1 MVLPLRSVT
10 SGEGLLP
17 AGMMELEL
25 TEAQRATRDTARR
38 FARERLERVGVEIDR
53 THQFPTAAVA
63 ELGVLGM
70 LGVFIPEEYGGAG
83 LDNVSYMLVVEEL
96 SVECASTGV
105 IVSAHSSL
113 GSWPILGT
121 GTEEQKQ
128 RFLPRMATGEWLGC
142 FALTEP
148 QAGSDA
154 AGQKTR
160 AVRDG
165 DSYIINGTK
174 NFITN
179 GPEAGI
185 AIVFAMTDADKGN
198 HGISAFIV
206 ETSTP
211 GFAVTRIEEKMGIN
225 GSHSAQLAFSD
236 MRVPRENLLTNE
248 GEGFKVAMKTLDGG
262 RIGIAAQAIGIARA
276 SLEASLKYSQER
288 QAFGRPIASNQ
299 AIQWK
304 LADMAV
310 EIDAARLLALQAASL
325 KDAGKPYT
333 KQSAMAK
340 LFAAETAMKAATEAV
355 QIHGGYGYT
364 KEFKVERYF
373 RDAKITEIYEGTS
386 EIQRLV
392 ISSQVLMN
400 R

>member
-1 MVLPLRSVT
+1 MD
-10 SGEGLLP
+10 
-17 AGMMELEL
+17 LEL
-25 TEAQRATRDTARR
+25 TEAQRGARDTARR

-53 THQFPTAAVA
+53 THHFPAAAVA
-63 ELGVLGM
+63 ELGRLGM
-70 LGVFIPEEYGGAG
+70 LGVFIPEQYGGAG
-83 LDNVSYMLVVEEL
+83 LDNVAYALVVEEL

-121 GTEEQKQ
+121 GTEDQKN
-128 RFLPRMATGEWLGC
+128 RYLPKMATGEALGC

-165 DSYIINGTK
+165 DSYVINGTK

-179 GPEAGI
+179 GPEAAI
-185 AIVFAMTDADKGN
+185 AIVFAMTAAEKGN

-206 ETSTP
+206 ETATP
-211 GFAVTRIEEKMGIN
+211 GFAVTRIEDKMGIN
-225 GSHSAQLAFSD
+225 GSHSAQLAFSE
-236 MRVPRENLLTNE
+236 MRVPRENLLLKE
-248 GEGFKVAMKTLDGG
+248 GEGFKIAMKTLDGG

-276 SLEASLKYSQER
+276 SLEASLKYAQQR

-310 EIDAARLLALQAASL
+310 EIDAARLLALQAATL
-325 KDAGKPYT
+325 KDAGKSCT

-392 ISSQVLMN
+392 ISSQVLQN

>member
-1 MVLPLRSVT
+1 MDID
-10 SGEGLLP
+10 
-17 AGMMELEL
+17 L
-25 TEAQRATRDTARR
+25 TENQMRVRDTVRR
-38 FARERLERVGVEIDR
+38 FACERLDRAGVETDR
-53 THQFPTAAVA
+53 THEFPAAIVS
-63 ELGVLGM
+63 ELSNLGIM
-70 LGVFIPEEYGGAG
+70 GIFVPESYGGAG
-83 LDNVSYMLVVEEL
+83 MDHVCYAIAIEEIA
-96 SVECASTGV
+96 VACAATAV

-113 GSWPILGT
+113 AMWPIFGLGT
-121 GTEEQKQ
+121 EAQKL
-128 RFLPRMATGEWLGC
+128 RFLPRMASGEWIGC

-154 AGQKTR
+154 AGQKTK

-165 DSYIINGTK
+165 DSYVINGTK

-179 GPEAGI
+179 GPQASV
-185 AIVFAMTDADKGN
+185 AIVMAMTDAAAGH

-206 ETSTP
+206 DTRTP
-211 GFAVTRIEEKMGIN
+211 GWQVVRNEDKMGIH
-225 GSHSAQLAFSD
+225 GAHSAQLSFSD
-236 MRVPRENLLTNE
+236 MRVPRECLLTEE
-248 GEGFKVAMKTLDGG
+248 GQGFKVAMKTLDGG
-262 RIGIAAQAIGIARA
+262 RIGIAAQAVGIARA
-276 SLEASLKYSQER
+276 ALEESLKYAAAR
-288 QAFGRPIASNQ
+288 QSFGAPISSYQ

-310 EIDAARLLALQAASL
+310 EIDAARLLTLQAAAL
-325 KDAGKPYT
+325 KDAGLVHT
-333 KQSAMAK
+333 KESAMAK

-364 KEFKVERYF
+364 KEFKVERFF

-392 ISSQVLMN
+392 IASQVLGA

>member
-1 MVLPLRSVT
+1 
-10 SGEGLLP
+10 
-17 AGMMELEL
+17 MMDLEL
-25 TEAQRATRDTARR
+25 TEAQRGARDTSRR
-38 FARERLERVGVEIDR
+38 FARERLEREGVEIDQ

-63 ELGVLGM
+63 ELGRLGM

-83 LDNVSYMLVVEEL
+83 LDNVAYALVIEEL

-121 GTEEQKQ
+121 GSEEQKI
-128 RFLPRMATGEWLGC
+128 RFLPKMAAGEWLGC

-165 DSYIINGTK
+165 DSYVINGTK

-179 GPEAGI
+179 GPQAGI
-185 AIVFAMTDADKGN
+185 AIVFAMTAADQGS

-206 ETSTP
+206 ETATP
-211 GFAVTRIEEKMGIN
+211 GFAVTRVEDKMGIN
-225 GSHSAQLAFSD
+225 GSHSAQLAFAD
-236 MRVPRENLLTNE
+236 LRIPRENLLVKE
-248 GEGFKVAMKTLDGG
+248 GEGFKIAMKTLDGG

-276 SLEASLKYSQER
+276 SLEASLKYAQQR

-310 EIDAARLLALQAASL
+310 EIDAARLLALQAATL
-325 KDAGKPYT
+325 KDAGKSCT

-373 RDAKITEIYEGTS
+373 RDAKVTEIYEGTS

-392 ISSQVLMN
+392 ISSQVLQN

>member
-1 MVLPLRSVT
+1 VLALRRERQGIVT
-10 SGEGLLP
+10 GRK
-17 AGMMELEL
+17 MELEL

-63 ELGVLGM
+63 ELGALGM

-83 LDNVSYMLVVEEL
+83 LDNVSYLLVVEEL

-128 RFLPRMATGEWLGC
+128 RFLPKMATGEWLGC

>member
-1 MVLPLRSVT
+1 VRATPDERARLDT
-10 SGEGLLP
+10 
-17 AGMMELEL
+17 MELEL
-25 TEAQRATRDTARR
+25 TEAQRGARDTARR
-38 FARERLERVGVEIDR
+38 FAREKLGPIGVEADR
-53 THQFPTAAVA
+53 THRYPAQAIA
-63 ELGVLGM
+63 ELSKLGM
-70 LGVFIPEEYGGAG
+70 LGIFIPEEFGGAG
-83 LDNVSYMLVVEEL
+83 LDHVCYALVLEEL
-96 SVECASTGV
+96 AVECASTCV

-113 GSWPILGT
+113 ASWPILGLAS
-121 GTEEQKQ
+121 EQQK
-128 RFLPRMATGEWLGC
+128 RHFLPKMASGEWLGC

-165 DSYIINGTK
+165 DSYVLNGTK

-179 GPEAGI
+179 APQSKV
-185 AIVFAMTDADKGN
+185 AIIFAMTQPEKG
-198 HGISAFIV
+198 HKGISAFAV
-206 ETSTP
+206 ETSSP
-211 GFAVTRIEEKMGIN
+211 GWAVTRVEDKMGIH
-225 GSHSAQLAFSD
+225 GAHSAQLSFTD
-236 MRVPRENLLTNE
+236 LRVPRDNLILNE
-248 GEGFKVAMKTLDGG
+248 GDGFKVAMKTLDGG

-276 SLEASLKYSQER
+276 SLEASLRYAQDR
-288 QAFGRPIASNQ
+288 TTFGKPLTSYQ

-310 EIDAARLLALQAASL
+310 AVDAARLLALRAATL
-325 KDAGKPYT
+325 KDRGAPCSKE
-333 KQSAMAK
+333 SAMAK
-340 LFAAETAMKAATEAV
+340 LFAAETAMKSATEAV

-392 ISSQVLMN
+392 IAGQVLGN

>member
-1 MVLPLRSVT
+1 MD
-10 SGEGLLP
+10 
-17 AGMMELEL
+17 LEL
-25 TEAQRATRDTARR
+25 NEAQRGARDTARR

-53 THQFPTAAVA
+53 THEFPTKAVA
-63 ELGVLGM
+63 ELGKLGM
-70 LGVFIPEEYGGAG
+70 LGVFIPEQYGGAG
-83 LDNVSYMLVVEEL
+83 LDNVSYALVVEEL

-113 GSWPILGT
+113 GSWPILGL
-121 GTEEQKQ
+121 GTEEQ
-128 RFLPRMATGEWLGC
+128 RNAYLPKMATGDWLGC

-160 AVRDG
+160 AVLDG
-165 DSYIINGTK
+165 DSYVINGTK

-179 GPEAGI
+179 GPESGVCI
-185 AIVFAMTDADKGN
+185 LFAMTQPNNAH

-206 ETSTP
+206 ETASP
-211 GFAVTRIEEKMGIN
+211 GFQVTRVEDKMGIH
-225 GSHSAQLAFSD
+225 GAHSAQLSFSD
-236 MRVPRENLLTNE
+236 VRIPRENLLMGE

-276 SLEASLKYSQER
+276 SLEASIKYAQER
-288 QAFGRPIASNQ
+288 KAFGRPIASNQ

-310 EIDAARLLALQAASL
+310 EVDAARLLTLQAAGL

-333 KQSAMAK
+333 KYSAMAK
-340 LFAAETAMKAATEAV
+340 LFAAEAAMKAATEAV

>member
-1 MVLPLRSVT
+1 
-10 SGEGLLP
+10 
-17 AGMMELEL
+17 
-25 TEAQRATRDTARR
+25 
-38 FARERLERVGVEIDR
+38 
-53 THQFPTAAVA
+53 
-63 ELGVLGM
+63 
-70 LGVFIPEEYGGAG
+70 
-83 LDNVSYMLVVEEL
+83 
-96 SVECASTGV
+96 V

-121 GTEEQKQ
+121 GTDDQ
-128 RFLPRMATGEWLGC
+128 RARYLPKMASGEWLGC

-160 AVRDG
+160 AALDG
-165 DSYIINGTK
+165 DSYVINGTK

-179 GPEAGI
+179 GPEAGVCI
-185 AIVFAMTDADKGN
+185 LFANTQPEKGTK
-198 HGISAFIV
+198 GISAFIV

-211 GFAVTRIEEKMGIN
+211 GFQVTRIEDKMGIH
-225 GSHSAQLAFSD
+225 GSHSAQLSFSD
-236 MRVPRENLLTNE
+236 LRVPRENLLMGE
-248 GEGFKVAMKTLDGG
+248 GDGFKVAMKTLDGG
-262 RIGIAAQAIGIARA
+262 RIGIAAQAVGIGRA
-276 SLEASLKYSQER
+276 ALEASLKYAQER
-288 QAFGRPIASNQ
+288 QTFNSPLASYQ

-310 EIDAARLLALQAASL
+310 EIDAARLLTLQAATI
-325 KDAGKPYT
+325 KDSGQPCT

-340 LFAAETAMKAATEAV
+340 LFAAEAAMKAAIEAV

-392 ISSQVLMN
+392 IAGQVLHT

>member
-1 MVLPLRSVT
+1 MD
-10 SGEGLLP
+10 
-17 AGMMELEL
+17 LEL
-25 TEAQRATRDTARR
+25 TEAQRSARDIARR
-38 FARERLERVGVEIDR
+38 FAREKLERVGVEIDR
-53 THQFPTAAVA
+53 THEFPADAVA
-63 ELGVLGM
+63 ELGKLGM
-70 LGVFIPEEYGGAG
+70 LGVFIPEQYGGAG
-83 LDNVSYMLVVEEL
+83 LDNVAYALVIEEL

-113 GSWPILGT
+113 GCWPILGT
-121 GTEEQKQ
+121 GDDRQ
-128 RFLPRMATGEWLGC
+128 RRRYLPQMASGEWLGC
-142 FALTEP
+142 FGLTEP

-165 DSYIINGTK
+165 DSYVINGTK

-179 GPEAGI
+179 GPEAGVCI
-185 AIVFAMTDADKGN
+185 LFAMTNPERGN
-198 HGISAFIV
+198 KGISAFIV
-206 ETSTP
+206 ETASP
-211 GFAVTRIEEKMGIN
+211 GFQVVRNEDKMGIH
-225 GSHSAQLAFSD
+225 GAHSAQLSFSD
-236 MRVPRENLLTNE
+236 MRVPRENLLLGE

-262 RIGIAAQAIGIARA
+262 RIGIASQAVGIARA
-276 SLEASLKYSQER
+276 SLEASLKYAGER
-288 QAFGRPIASNQ
+288 HSFGHPLADYQ

-310 EIDAARLLALQAASL
+310 EVDAARLLTLQAASL
-325 KDAGKPYT
+325 KDAGRPCT

-340 LFAAETAMKAATEAV
+340 LFAAEAAMKAATEAV

-392 ISSQVLMN
+392 ISGQVLQN

>member
-1 MVLPLRSVT
+1 MD
-10 SGEGLLP
+10 
-17 AGMMELEL
+17 LEL
-25 TEAQRATRDTARR
+25 NEAQRATRDTARR
-38 FARERLERVGVEIDR
+38 FARERLESVGSAIDR
-53 THQFPTAAVA
+53 THEFPTDTIA
-63 ELGVLGM
+63 ELGRLGM
-70 LGVFIPEEYGGAG
+70 LGVFIPAAYGGAG
-83 LDNVSYMLVVEEL
+83 LDNVAYALVIEEL

-121 GTEEQKQ
+121 GSEQQ
-128 RFLPRMATGEWLGC
+128 RQRYLPKMATGEWLGC

-160 AVRDG
+160 AIRDG

-179 GPEAGI
+179 GPEAGVCI
-185 AIVFAMTDADKGN
+185 LFANTQPDAGH

-206 ETSTP
+206 ETATP
-211 GFAVTRIEEKMGIN
+211 GFQVTRIEDKMGIH
-225 GSHSAQLAFSD
+225 GAHSAQLSFAD
-236 MRVPRENLLTNE
+236 LRVPRENLLVGE

-262 RIGIAAQAIGIARA
+262 RIGIASQAVGIARA
-276 SLEASLKYSQER
+276 SLEASLKYAQER
-288 QAFGRPIASNQ
+288 RSFGQNLASYQ

-310 EIDAARLLALQAASL
+310 EVDAARLLTLQAAAL
-325 KDAGKPYT
+325 KDAGKPCT
-333 KQSAMAK
+333 KQSAIAK
-340 LFAAETAMKAATEAV
+340 LFAAEAAMKAATEAI

-392 ISSQVLMN
+392 IAGQVLQN

>member
-1 MVLPLRSVT
+1 MD
-10 SGEGLLP
+10 
-17 AGMMELEL
+17 LEL
-25 TEAQRATRDTARR
+25 TETQIGARDTARR
-38 FARERLERVGVEIDR
+38 FAREKLERVGVEIDR
-53 THQFPTAAVA
+53 THQFPAEAVA
-63 ELGVLGM
+63 ELGRLGM
-70 LGVFIPEEYGGAG
+70 LGVFIPEQYGGAG
-83 LDNVSYMLVVEEL
+83 LDNVSYSLVIEEL

-113 GSWPILGT
+113 GCWPILGT
-121 GTEEQKQ
+121 GDEHQ
-128 RFLPRMATGEWLGC
+128 RRRYLPKMAAGEWLGC
-142 FALTEP
+142 FGLTEP

-160 AVRDG
+160 AVLDG
-165 DSYIINGTK
+165 DSYVINGTK

-179 GPEAGI
+179 GPEAGVCI
-185 AIVFAMTDADKGN
+185 LFAMTAPEKGN
-198 HGISAFIV
+198 KGISAFIV
-206 ETSTP
+206 ETASA
-211 GFAVTRIEEKMGIN
+211 GFQVVRTEDKMGIH
-225 GSHSAQLAFSD
+225 GSHSAQLSFAD
-236 MRVPRENLLTNE
+236 MRVPRENLLAGE

-262 RIGIAAQAIGIARA
+262 RIGIASQAVGIARA
-276 SLEASLKYSQER
+276 SLEASLKYARER
-288 QAFGRPIASNQ
+288 RSFGHPLADYQ

-310 EIDAARLLALQAASL
+310 EVDAARLLTLQAATL
-325 KDAGKPYT
+325 KDAHKPCT

-340 LFAAETAMKAATEAV
+340 LFAAETAMSAATEAV

-392 ISSQVLMN
+392 ISGRVLQN

>member
-1 MVLPLRSVT
+1 MD
-10 SGEGLLP
+10 
-17 AGMMELEL
+17 LEL
-25 TEAQRATRDTARR
+25 TETQAGVRDVARR

-53 THQFPTAAVA
+53 SHEFPRAAIA
-63 ELGVLGM
+63 ELGRLGM
-70 LGVFIPEEYGGAG
+70 LGVYIPEEYGGAG
-83 LDNVSYMLVVEEL
+83 LDNVTYALVIEEL
-96 SVECASTGV
+96 AVECAATAV

-121 GTEEQKQ
+121 GTADQRT
-128 RFLPRMATGEWLGC
+128 RFLPKMATGEWLGA

-160 AVRDG
+160 AVLDG
-165 DSYIINGTK
+165 DSYVINGTK

-185 AIVFAMTDADKGN
+185 CIIFAKTQPDQGTK
-198 HGISAFIV
+198 GISAFIA
-206 ETSTP
+206 ETSSS
-211 GFAVTRIEEKMGIN
+211 GFEVTRIEDKMGIH
-225 GSHSAQLAFSD
+225 GSHSAQLSFTD
-236 MRVPRENLLTNE
+236 LRVPRENLLMGE
-248 GEGFKVAMKTLDGG
+248 GDGFKVAMKTLDGG
-262 RIGIAAQAIGIARA
+262 RIGIAAQAVGIGRA
-276 SLEASLKYSQER
+276 ALEASLKYARER
-288 QAFGRPIASNQ
+288 HTFGSSLASYQ

-310 EIDAARLLALQAASL
+310 EVDAARLLTWQAAAI
-325 KDAGKPYT
+325 KDAGRPCT

-373 RDAKITEIYEGTS
+373 RDAKVTEIYEGTS

-392 ISSQVLMN
+392 IAGQVLQA

>member
-1 MVLPLRSVT
+1 MN
-10 SGEGLLP
+10 
-17 AGMMELEL
+17 LEL
-25 TEAQRATRDTARR
+25 TEAQSGARDVARR
-38 FARERLERVGVEIDR
+38 FAREKLEQAGVETDR
-53 THQFPTAAVA
+53 TQKFPSEIIA
-63 ELGVLGM
+63 ELGRLGM
-70 LGVFIPEEYGGAG
+70 LGVYIPEKYGGAG
-83 LDNVSYMLVVEEL
+83 LDNVSYALVIEEL
-96 SVECASTGV
+96 SVACAATGV

-113 GSWPILGT
+113 GSWPILGL
-121 GTEEQKQ
+121 GDDQQ
-128 RFLPRMATGEWLGC
+128 RDRYLPKMATGERLGC

-160 AVRDG
+160 AIRDG

-179 GPEAGI
+179 GSKAAVCI
-185 AIVFAMTDADKGN
+185 LFANTQPDKGH

-206 ETSTP
+206 ETAWP
-211 GFAVTRIEEKMGIN
+211 GFQVTRVEDKMGIH
-225 GSHSAQLAFSD
+225 GAHSAQLSFTD
-236 MRVPRENLLTNE
+236 LRVPRENLLMGE

-262 RIGIAAQAIGIARA
+262 RIGIAAQAVGIGRA
-276 SLEASLKYSQER
+276 SLEASLRYAQER
-288 QAFGRPIASNQ
+288 RTFGQPLASYQ

-310 EIDAARLLALQAASL
+310 EVDAARLLTLQAASL
-325 KDAGKPYT
+325 KDAGQPCT

-355 QIHGGYGYT
+355 QVHGGYGYT

-392 ISSQVLMN
+392 ISGHVLQN
-400 R
+400 HR

>member
-1 MVLPLRSVT
+1 MD
-10 SGEGLLP
+10 
-17 AGMMELEL
+17 LEL
-25 TEAQRATRDTARR
+25 TDSQLRVRDLMRR
-38 FARERLERVGVEIDR
+38 FGVERLAQAGIETDR
-53 THQFPTAAVA
+53 THRFPAEIIK
-63 ELGVLGM
+63 ELGELGIM
-70 LGVFIPEEYGGAG
+70 GIFVPETYGGAG
-83 LDNVSYMLVVEEL
+83 MDHVSYALAIEEI
-96 SVECASTGV
+96 SVHCAATGV

-113 GSWPILGT
+113 AVWPILGL
-121 GTEEQKQ
+121 GTEDQKR
-128 RFLPRMATGEWLGC
+128 RFLPEMAAGRHIGC

-165 DSYIINGTK
+165 DSYVINGTK

-179 GPEAGI
+179 GPQASV
-185 AIVFAMTDADKGN
+185 AIVFAMTDPSAGH
-198 HGISAFIV
+198 HGISAFNV
-206 ETSTP
+206 DTRTP
-211 GFAVTRIEEKMGIN
+211 GWQVVRNEDKMGIH
-225 GSHSAQLAFSD
+225 GAHSAQLSFSD
-236 MRVPRENLLTNE
+236 MRLPADCLLTEE
-248 GEGFKVAMKTLDGG
+248 GQGFKVAMKTLDGG
-262 RIGIAAQAIGIARA
+262 RIGIAAQAVGIARA
-276 SLEASLKYSQER
+276 ALEESLKYASQR
-288 QAFGRPIASNQ
+288 RAFGSTIGSFQ

-310 EIDAARLLALQAASL
+310 EVDAARLLTLQAAAL
-325 KDAGKPYT
+325 KDAGKVHT

-364 KEFKVERYF
+364 KEFKAERYF

-392 ISSQVLMN
+392 IAGQMLRN
-400 R
+400 G